1 MLNECLQDAGHR
13 KAKLGRVM
21 NECLVKLAK
30 HLDVYKLSLEC
41 KPTLVPF
48 YMRFGYKV
56 DEGNLFM
63 VQRFDHG

>member
-1 MLNECLQDAGHR
+1 
-13 KAKLGRVM
+13 M
-21 NECLVKLAK
+21 NELLVRLAK
-30 HLDVYKLSLEC
+30 HLGVYKLSLEC

-63 VQRFDHG
+63 VQRFDQD